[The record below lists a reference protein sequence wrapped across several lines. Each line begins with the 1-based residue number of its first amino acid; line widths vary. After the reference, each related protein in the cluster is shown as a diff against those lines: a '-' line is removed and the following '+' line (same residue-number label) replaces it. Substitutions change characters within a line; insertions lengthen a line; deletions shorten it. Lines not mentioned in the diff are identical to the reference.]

1 MPKFTVE
8 IHETQHWTYS
18 YEVEAKS
25 SEEAHHIAETRHFAD
40 WASDDEWLCESNI
53 TGTYAKE
60 HEEGDR
66 DYKNGGF
73 VNAEEERIYN
83 LNMEGK

>member
-18 YEVEAKS
+18 YDVEAKS

-60 HEEGDR
+60 
-66 DYKNGGF
+66 
-73 VNAEEERIYN
+73 NADA
-83 LNMEGK
+83 